1 MGKFYPGFLDCE
13 TFTIEV
19 KNLSLSLLFTELAS
33 ADNKGSLIFKTQSSK
48 LVANLFIGCIWYR
61 NNYWALGYHLHHH
74 HCTLMGGYFIFLT
87 SFYFSHNTDGLATCH
102 GESGVFTTLLN
113 IYSFSLRKIKIIEI
127 RGLIMI

>member
-1 MGKFYPGFLDCE
+1 MYVKVLRGGFH
-13 TFTIEV
+13 
-19 KNLSLSLLFTELAS
+19 AQ
-33 ADNKGSLIFKTQSSK
+33 KGSISVAYGVSVSNSELSSTWSGP
-48 LVANLFIGCIWYR
+48 VFI
-61 NNYWALGYHLHHH
+61 ALSIS
-74 HCTLMGGYFIFLT
+74 LMGGYFIFLT